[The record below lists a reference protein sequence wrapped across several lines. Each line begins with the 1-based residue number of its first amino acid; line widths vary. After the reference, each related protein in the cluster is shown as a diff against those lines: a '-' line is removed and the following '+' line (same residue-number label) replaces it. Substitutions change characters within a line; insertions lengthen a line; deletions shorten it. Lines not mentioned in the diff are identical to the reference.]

1 MLKVLP
7 IQSKDEQERICNAA
21 NVKYDPDLLA
31 YAATVDDVL
40 VGVSQFKLTSK
51 GGIVYDIAPIPDRF
65 DFEALFVLG
74 RGTLNFIDLTGVHK
88 AFYDAPVD
96 ESNEMLVRRIG
107 FCKRDDGRF
116 FVDLTNFFTSPC
128 QHDKH

>member
-51 GGIVYDIAPIPDRF
+51 GGIVYDIAPIPNRF

-74 RGTLNFIDLTGVHK
+74 RGTLNFIDLCGVHNASFVGSVPDEQTERLIK
-88 AFYDAPVD
+88 A
-96 ESNEMLVRRIG
+96 IG
-107 FCKRDDGRF
+107 FKRTEEGNF
-116 FVDLTNFFTSPC
+116 EVDLEGFFTDHC
-128 QHDKH
+128 HDKK